1 MSRPASNLTPG
12 PLGFP
17 VTDAQARALETILK
31 SHSKDSA
38 FAYRQLVLAK
48 AASEVL
54 PGERSD
60 VSWIS
65 TEDPDRTREVV
76 LAAGLNDDQFRLN
89 PIVTMNHC
97 YHVPPVGRSLWRKK
111 SKDGVIRGVKAK
123 TQYPVRPA
131 TWPEDT
137 DWAPDIAFALIQA
150 DMLRGK
156 SIGFLPIKGFA
167 PDTKT
172 CEKNGWN
179 NVDWVV
185 EEWMLLEYACTFLP
199 TQQQAVVEAVSK
211 SFGQIPATLAT
222 AFDLRSHEPPVEEP
236 VSEVASS
243 EPPAPKELHA
253 LATYTP
259 LEEISKHL
267 QRQIEALDL
276 ESIVLK
282 SIDVAIQKAR
292 GRV

>member
-1 MSRPASNLTPG
+1 MSRPAPQLTSG

-17 VTDAQARALETILK
+17 VTDEQARALETILK

-48 AASEVL
+48 GHAEVL

-65 TEDPDRTREVV
+65 TEEPDRTREVV
-76 LAAGLNDDQFRLN
+76 LASGLNDEQFRLN

-97 YHVPPVGRSLWRKK
+97 YQVPPVGRSLWRKK
-111 SKDGVIRGVKAK
+111 SKDGAIRGVKAK
-123 TQYPVRPA
+123 TQYPERPT
-131 TWPEDT
+131 TWPADT
-137 DWAPDIAFALIQA
+137 DWPPDVAFALIQA

-156 SIGFLPIKGFA
+156 SIGFLPIKGYA
-167 PDTKT
+167 PDAKT
-172 CEKNGWN
+172 CEKNGWT

-211 SFGQIPATLAT
+211 SFGQIPTTLAK
-222 AFDLRSHEPPVEEP
+222 AFDLEKSEPPVAAP
-236 VSEVASS
+236 
-243 EPPAPKELHA
+243 PPAAAKVVA
-253 LATYTP
+253 RFTP
-259 LEEISKHL
+259 LEEISKNL
-267 QRQIEALDL
+267 VRQIETLDL
-276 ESIVLK
+276 ESVVLQ
-282 SIDVAIQKAR
+282 SIDLAIQKAR

>member
-1 MSRPASNLTPG
+1 MSRSASQLTPG

-17 VTDAQARALETILK
+17 VTDEQARALEAILK
-31 SHSKDSA
+31 SHSTDSA

-48 AASEVL
+48 GQSEVL

-76 LAAGLNDDQFRLN
+76 LAAGLNDEQFRLN

-111 SKDGVIRGVKAK
+111 SKDGAIRGVKAK
-123 TQYPVRPA
+123 TQYPQRP
-131 TWPEDT
+131 TNWPADT

-167 PDTKT
+167 PDAKT
-172 CEKNGWN
+172 CEKNGWSH
-179 NVDWVV
+179 VDWVV

-211 SFGQIPATLAT
+211 SFGQIPATLAK
-222 AFDLRSHEPPVEEP
+222 AFGLQE
-236 VSEVASS
+236 S
-243 EPPAPKELHA
+243 EPPGDAPTA
-253 LATYTP
+253 AAANAGVRFTP

-267 QRQIEALDL
+267 VRQIETLDL
-276 ESIVLK
+276 ESVVLK
-282 SIDVAIQKAR
+282 SIDLAIQKAR
-292 GRV
+292 GRI